1 VGTPGPGAGR
11 PPRSNAPA
19 LTDHLADGRFIG
31 LLESAPDAMVII
43 DEAGEIVLL
52 NGQTEKLFGHTR
64 QELVG
69 RGVETLIPERFREQR
84 RNDGMSFF
92 RDPRAQPMGA
102 ELELWGLRKDGAEF
116 PIEISLSPLENEDGT
131 LVIAAIR
138 DVTDSKRFEHELRE
152 TNTRLEVASQAKDR
166 FLASMSH
173 ELRTPLNAVLGFTG
187 TILLGLSG
195 PLTETQKHQLEI
207 VQASGKHLLS
217 IINDLLDLAKIES
230 GEVEVEFEPV
240 DCRDVLEQI
249 VSAMRPLAKAK
260 GIELDVT
267 VPEHEITVRTDRR
280 SVSQILFN
288 FTNNAIKFTERGNV
302 RITLEDAENGRP
314 ATRFSVAD
322 TGIGIKVEDREKL
335 FAAFQQVELSA
346 TRRFEGTGLG
356 LYISQKLALLIN
368 AKILFESEHGA
379 GSTFV
384 LELHENE

>member
-1 VGTPGPGAGR
+1 M
-11 PPRSNAPA
+11 
-19 LTDHLADGRFIG
+19 TDHLADGRFIG
-31 LLESAPDAMVII
+31 LLESAPDAMLIV
-43 DEAGEIVLL
+43 DDAGEIVLL
-52 NGQTEKLFGHTR
+52 NAQTERLFGHTR

-69 RGVETLIPERFREQR
+69 CGIETLIPERYRPKQV
-84 RNDGMSFF
+84 DYKTGFF
-92 RDPRAQPMGA
+92 YDARARPMGA
-102 ELELWGLRKDGAEF
+102 GLELWGLRKDGSEF
-116 PIEISLSPLENEDGT
+116 PVEISLSPLENEDGL

-138 DVTDSKRFEHELRE
+138 DVTESKRFEHELRQ
-152 TNTRLEVASQAKDR
+152 TNTQLEAASQAKDR

-195 PLTETQKHQLEI
+195 PLTATQKHQLEI
-207 VQASGKHLLS
+207 VEASGKHLLS

-240 DCRDVLEQI
+240 DCREVLGEI
-249 VSAMRPLAKAK
+249 VSTMRPLAAKK
-260 GIELDVT
+260 GIELEMTVPDHDVT
-267 VPEHEITVRTDRR
+267 VQTDRR

-288 FTNNAIKFTERGNV
+288 FTNNAIKFTQDGNV
-302 RITLEDAENGRP
+302 RVELELEHEKNGAW
-314 ATRFSVAD
+314 ATRFSVVD

-335 FAAFQQVELSA
+335 FTAFQQVELSA

-368 AKILFESEHGA
+368 AKILFESEFGA

-384 LELHENE
+384 LELRENA